1 MYVNKHVSG
10 GFMSAKGLFYIPTD
24 DKELSEKIRK
34 IIAQL
39 GPDGVYL
46 AYLAAEAGKRN
57 LID

>member
-1 MYVNKHVSG
+1 
-10 GFMSAKGLFYIPTD
+10 MSAKGLFYIPTD